1 MKKLM
6 SRLRFALAGV
16 YHGVRHDRNIGLH
29 IIGGFVVIAATA
41 FVCGPLTLAEWQFLL
56 LGWILIIVTE
66 LQNSA
71 LETALDHLHPERHNA
86 VRDSKDMAAGSVL
99 LAALVFL
106 MAVLSVWVPWLLS
119 TLSVS

>member
-1 MKKLM
+1 MKKLV
-6 SRLRFALAGV
+6 SRFTYAFAGIVNAV
-16 YHGVRHDRNIGLH
+16 KHDRNIGLH
-29 IIGGFVVIAATA
+29 LLGGAVVIFLTAAI
-41 FVCGPLTLAEWQFLL
+41 CGPLSLSAWQFLL

-99 LAALVFL
+99 LASLVFL
-106 MAVLSVWVPWLLS
+106 LAVLSVWVPWLLS
-119 TLSVS
+119 L